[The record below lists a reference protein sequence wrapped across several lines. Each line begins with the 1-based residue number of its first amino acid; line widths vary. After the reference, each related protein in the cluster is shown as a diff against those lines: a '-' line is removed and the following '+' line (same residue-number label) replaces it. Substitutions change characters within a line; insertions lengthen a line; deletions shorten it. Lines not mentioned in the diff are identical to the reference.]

1 MKLMAKKGIMQL
13 DLRKGS
19 KMKNPN
25 FLAIIFNR
33 LIQFEIIV
41 FQCNQA
47 SIMYSSILKDMA
59 KT

>member
-13 DLRKGS
+13 ALRKGS

-25 FLAIIFNR
+25 FLAIIFKR
-33 LIQFEIIV
+33 FIQFETIV

-47 SIMYSSILKDMA
+47 NIMYSSILKDMA